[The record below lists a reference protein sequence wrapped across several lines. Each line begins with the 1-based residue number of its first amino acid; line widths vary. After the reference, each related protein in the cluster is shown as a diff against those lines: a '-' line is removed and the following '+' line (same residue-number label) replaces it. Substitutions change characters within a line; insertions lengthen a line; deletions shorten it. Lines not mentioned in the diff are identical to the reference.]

1 MTRSTQRLRRAVV
14 LFTRDLR
21 LHDNP
26 ALDLACRSAA
36 EVIPVFV
43 SDAALLR
50 APRRVAFLLD
60 CLTDLRAGL
69 RQRGGDLLIRHGD
82 PVAEVIRIAQS
93 YQAQEIIMAA
103 DVSRYARQRYQR
115 LAAACMQQRIT
126 LREVGSLSV
135 VPPGAIAPSGGDHY
149 RVFTPYWREWS
160 ACRWRRPLQAPA
172 HVAIPAGADAGSLPT
187 RNGLIRLPLT
197 APPPRGGE
205 TAARGRMARWLDAG
219 LAGYVGNHD
228 DLPAAATS
236 RLSADLH
243 FGTISPLELALAATA
258 VPGGDAY
265 VRQLC
270 WRDFYMQVTSAFPDI
285 ATRDYRP
292 RRDDWR
298 DDPQAYQAWCA
309 GQTGIPIVDAGMRQ
323 LQAEGFMHNRARMLA
338 ASALTKQLRIHWTAG
353 ARHFSRLLIDGDIA
367 NNSGNWQ
374 WIAGTG
380 NDTRP
385 GRRFNLL
392 RQARRFDPVG
402 DYVRRYI
409 PELAT
414 VPGPQ
419 VHQPWR
425 LAAVRYPQPL
435 AGLTLLVPHEHG
447 TPTPHIACRLI
458 MSV

>member
-1 MTRSTQRLRRAVV
+1 MTRPAERMRRVVV

-36 EVIPVFV
+36 EVLPVFV
-43 SDAALLR
+43 SDAALMR
-50 APRRVAFLLD
+50 APVREAFLLD
-60 CLTDLRAGL
+60 CLADLRAGL
-69 RQRGGDLLIRHGD
+69 RRRGSDLLMRHGD
-82 PVAEVIRIAQS
+82 PVAEVIRLAQAH
-93 YQAQEIIMAA
+93 QAEGIVVAA
-103 DVSRYARQRYQR
+103 DVSRYARRRYQR
-115 LAAACMQQRIT
+115 LAAACQQHRLA
-126 LREVGSLSV
+126 LREVASLSI
-135 VPPGAIAPSGGDHY
+135 VPPGEIVPAGSDHY
-149 RVFTPYWREWS
+149 RVFTPYWRAWS
-160 ACRWRRPLQAPA
+160 ANRWRRPLPAPRR
-172 HVAIPAGADAGSLPT
+172 VATPVGVNPG
-187 RNGLIRLPLT
+187 GLPLPKPLT
-197 APPPRGGE
+197 GPLPRGGE
-205 TAARGRMARWLDAG
+205 TAARRRMARWLDAG
-219 LAGYVGNHD
+219 LAGYPSSHD
-228 DLPAAATS
+228 DLAGAATS

-258 VPGGDAY
+258 TPGGDAY

-270 WRDFYMQVTSAFPDI
+270 WRDFYMQVTAAFPDI

-292 RRDDWR
+292 RRHDWR

-323 LQAEGFMHNRARMLA
+323 LQSEGFMHNRARMLT
-338 ASALTKQLRIHWTAG
+338 ASALTKQLDIHWTSG
-353 ARHFSRLLIDGDIA
+353 ARHFAHLLIDGDIA

-392 RQARRFDPVG
+392 RQAHRFDPAG

-409 PELAT
+409 PELAA

-419 VHQPWR
+419 VHEPWQ
-425 LAAVRYPQPL
+425 LPAVRYPHPL
-435 AGLTLLVPHEHG
+435 AELTG
-447 TPTPHIACRLI
+447 
-458 MSV
+458 

>member
-1 MTRSTQRLRRAVV
+1 VV

-43 SDAALLR
+43 ADPALWRVPGR
-50 APRRVAFLLD
+50 AGFLLG
-60 CLTDLRAGL
+60 CLADLRAGL
-69 RQRGGDLLIRHGD
+69 RQRGGDLLVRHGD
-82 PVAEVIRIAQS
+82 PVAEVIRLARS
-93 YQAQEIIMAA
+93 HQAETIIMAA

-115 LAAACMQQRIT
+115 LAATCQQHRLA

-135 VPPGAIAPSGGDHY
+135 VPPGAVIPSGGDHY
-149 RVFTPYWREWS
+149 RVFTPYWRAWS
-160 ACRWRRPLQAPA
+160 TCRWRQPLPAPE
-172 HVAIPAGADAGSLPT
+172 HVAAPPGADPGVLPT
-187 RNGLIRLPLT
+187 PEDLIHG
-197 APPPRGGE
+197 PPAASLPRGGE

-219 LAGYVGNHD
+219 LAGYPGRHD
-228 DLPAAATS
+228 DLAGAATS

-243 FGTISPLELALAATA
+243 FGTISPLELALAAA
-258 VPGGDAY
+258 GISDDDAY

-270 WRDFYMQVTSAFPDI
+270 WRDFYMQVAAAFPDI

-323 LQAEGFMHNRARMLA
+323 LAAEGFMHNRARMLTA
-338 ASALTKQLRIHWTAG
+338 FALTKQLRIHWTVG
-353 ARHFSRLLIDGDIA
+353 ASHFSGLLLDGDIA
-367 NNSGNWQ
+367 SNAGNWQ
-374 WIAGTG
+374 WTAGTG

-385 GRRFNLL
+385 GRWFNLL
-392 RQARRFDPVG
+392 RQAGRFDPAG

-409 PELAT
+409 PELAA

-425 LAAVRYPQPL
+425 LPAVRYPKPL
-435 AGLTLLVPHEHG
+435 AELTGHR
-447 TPTPHIACRLI
+447 T
-458 MSV
+458 

>member
-1 MTRSTQRLRRAVV
+1 MTRPAQRTRRAVV

-43 SDAALLR
+43 SDPALLR
-50 APRRVAFLLD
+50 APGRVAFLLD
-60 CLTDLRAGL
+60 CLADLRAGL
-69 RQRGGDLLIRHGD
+69 RQRGGDLLVRHGD
-82 PVAEVIRIAQS
+82 PVAEVIRLARS
-93 YQAQEIIMAA
+93 HQAEGIIMAA

-115 LAAACMQQRIT
+115 LAAACQQHRLA
-126 LREVGSLSV
+126 LREAGSLSV
-135 VPPGAIAPSGGDHY
+135 VSPGAIVPSGGDHY
-149 RVFTPYWREWS
+149 RVFTPYWRAWS
-160 ACRWRRPLQAPA
+160 TCRWRQPLPAPK
-172 HVAIPAGADAGSLPT
+172 HVAVPPGADAGALPT
-187 RNGLIRLPLT
+187 PKDLIRVPL
-197 APPPRGGE
+197 AASLPRGGE

-219 LAGYVGNHD
+219 LAGYPGRHD
-228 DLPAAATS
+228 DLAGAATS

-243 FGTISPLELALAATA
+243 FGTLSPLELALAATA
-258 VPGGDAY
+258 IPGGDAY
-265 VRQLC
+265 IRQLC
-270 WRDFYMQVTSAFPDI
+270 WRDFYLQVTAAFPDI
-285 ATRDYRP
+285 TTRDYRP
-292 RRDDWR
+292 RQDDWR

-323 LQAEGFMHNRARMLA
+323 LQAEGFMHNRARMLT

-353 ARHFSRLLIDGDIA
+353 ARHFSSLLIDGDIA
-367 NNSGNWQ
+367 NNAGNWQ

-392 RQARRFDPVG
+392 RQAHRFDPAG

-414 VPGPQ
+414 IPGPQ

-425 LAAVRYPQPL
+425 LPTVRYHQPL
-435 AGLTLLVPHEHG
+435 AELTSHSP
-447 TPTPHIACRLI
+447 
-458 MSV
+458 

>member
-1 MTRSTQRLRRAVV
+1 VV

-43 SDAALLR
+43 SAPALLR
-50 APRRVAFLLD
+50 APGRVAFLLD
-60 CLTDLRAGL
+60 CLADLRAGL
-69 RQRGGDLLIRHGD
+69 RQRGGDLLVRHGD
-82 PVAEVIRIAQS
+82 PVAEVIRLARS
-93 YQAQEIIMAA
+93 HQAEAIIMAA
-103 DVSRYARQRYQR
+103 DVSDYAQQRHQR
-115 LAAACMQQRIT
+115 LAAACQQHRLA
-126 LREVGSLSV
+126 LREAASLSIV
-135 VPPGAIAPSGGDHY
+135 SPGAIVPSGSDHY
-149 RVFTPYWREWS
+149 RVFTPYWRAWS
-160 ACRWRRPLQAPA
+160 ACRWHQPLPAPR
-172 HVAIPAGADAGSLPT
+172 HVALPLGADPGVLPT
-187 RNGLIRLPLT
+187 PKDLIRLPLT
-197 APPPRGGE
+197 ASLPHGGE

-219 LAGYVGNHD
+219 LAGYPGSHD
-228 DLPAAATS
+228 DLAGAATS

-258 VPGGDAY
+258 IPGGDAY

-270 WRDFYMQVTSAFPDI
+270 WRDFYRQVTAAFPDI
-285 ATRDYRP
+285 TTRDYRP

-323 LQAEGFMHNRARMLA
+323 LQAEGFMHNRARMLT

-367 NNSGNWQ
+367 NNAGNWQ

-392 RQARRFDPVG
+392 RQAHRFDPAG

-414 VPGPQ
+414 VPGPR

-425 LAAVRYPQPL
+425 LPTVRYHEPL
-435 AGLTLLVPHEHG
+435 AELTGHS
-447 TPTPHIACRLI
+447 A
-458 MSV
+458 